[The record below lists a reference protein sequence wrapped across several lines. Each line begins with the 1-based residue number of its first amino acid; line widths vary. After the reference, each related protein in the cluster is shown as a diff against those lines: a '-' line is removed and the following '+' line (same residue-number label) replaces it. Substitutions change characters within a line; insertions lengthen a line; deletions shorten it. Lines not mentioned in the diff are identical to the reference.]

1 MISLRVSCYHSPRLK
16 TGTFL
21 TIPMNDKIIDSL
33 FGSKTKARL
42 LKLFLHNPELS
53 FGLDEIS
60 AKTKLPRNIVKK
72 ELAGLLNLKII
83 RTIHRHD
90 RKKKK
95 IKK

>member
-1 MISLRVSCYHSPRLK
+1 
-16 TGTFL
+16 
-21 TIPMNDKIIDSL
+21 MNDKIIDSL

-53 FGLDEIS
+53 FNLEQLSVKSKLAKS
-60 AKTKLPRNIVKK
+60 AIKK
-72 ELAGLLNLKII
+72 EIRLLRQLGLIKTNY
-83 RTIHRHD
+83 D

>member
-1 MISLRVSCYHSPRLK
+1 
-16 TGTFL
+16 
-21 TIPMNDKIIDSL
+21 MNDKIIDSL

-53 FGLDEIS
+53 FNLEQLSG
-60 AKTKLPRNIVKK
+60 KTKLAKSTIKK
-72 ELAGLLNLKII
+72 ETRLLQQLGLIK
-83 RTIHRHD
+83 TTYD